1 MMKIRA
7 AYQNFVNSNLGL
19 YNEKCLFNFLNAII
33 LLKKSRINIFS
44 RPTTI
49 KPIPMQNTF
58 LDNTAI
64 EIHREIQVGN
74 ICHVVFDFDGTISL
88 IRDGWQ
94 NVMVPLMIECLQTET
109 DTTETQEQ
117 LEAIVVEFVDRL
129 TGKQTIYQMIQL
141 SEEIEKRGGTPKDPL
156 AYKDEYNRRLLP
168 VVEER
173 IAGLAAGTL
182 SADPLR
188 VPMSLEFLRSL
199 REMGVSC
206 YLASGTDVEFV
217 KNEASLLGVAEYFD
231 GGIFGALREYQK
243 FSKAM
248 VIQKII
254 TDFNLS
260 GSEMLI
266 VGDGYVE
273 IENAKEVGAIALGV
287 ASVEGNIYNMNADKR
302 ERLIRAGA
310 DIIIS
315 DFREGTQL
323 INHLFNL

>member
-1 MMKIRA
+1 
-7 AYQNFVNSNLGL
+7 
-19 YNEKCLFNFLNAII
+19 
-33 LLKKSRINIFS
+33 
-44 RPTTI
+44 
-49 KPIPMQNTF
+49 MQNTF
-58 LDNTAI
+58 LDNTTI
-64 EIHREIQVGN
+64 EIHRGIQTGN
-74 ICHVVFDFDGTISL
+74 IRHVVLDFDGTISL

-94 NVMVPLMIECLQTET
+94 NVMVPMMIECLQTET
-109 DTTETQEQ
+109 DTTETSEQ
-117 LEAIVVEFVDRL
+117 LETLVVDFVDRL
-129 TGKQTIYQMIQL
+129 TGKQTIYQMMQL
-141 SEEIEKRGGTPKDPL
+141 SEEIEKRGGTPKEPL

-173 IAGLAAGTL
+173 IAELAAGTL
-182 SADPLR
+182 SAEPLR
-188 VPMSLEFLRSL
+188 VPMSLEFLQSL
-199 REMGVSC
+199 REMGINC

-254 TDFNLS
+254 TDFELS
-260 GSEMLI
+260 GNELLI

-273 IENAKEVGAIALGV
+273 IENAKSVGAIAVGV
-287 ASVEGNIYNMNADKR
+287 ASVEENMYNMNADKR

-310 DIIIS
+310 DIIIR

-323 INHLFNL
+323 LNYLFSL

>member
-1 MMKIRA
+1 
-7 AYQNFVNSNLGL
+7 
-19 YNEKCLFNFLNAII
+19 
-33 LLKKSRINIFS
+33 
-44 RPTTI
+44 
-49 KPIPMQNTF
+49 MQNIF

-64 EIHREIQVGN
+64 EIHREVQTGN
-74 ICHVVFDFDGTISL
+74 IRHVVFDFDGTISL

-94 NVMVPLMIECLQTET
+94 NVMVPMMVELLQTET
-109 DTTETQEQ
+109 GTTETQSE
-117 LEAIVVEFVDRL
+117 LEALVVEFVDRL

-141 SEEIEKRGGTPKDPL
+141 GEEIEKRGGTPQEPL

-182 SADPLR
+182 PAEPLR
-188 VPMSLEFLRSL
+188 VPKSLEFLQSL
-199 REMGVSC
+199 REMGIHC

-217 KNEASLLGVAEYFD
+217 KNEAALLGVAPYFD
-231 GGIFGALREYQK
+231 GGIFGALREYKK

-254 TDFNLS
+254 TDFQLS
-260 GSEMLI
+260 GSELLI
-266 VGDGYVE
+266 IGDGYVE
-273 IENAKEVGAIALGV
+273 IENAKAVGAIAVGV
-287 ASVEGNIYNMNADKR
+287 ASVEANRYNMNADKR

-310 DIIIS
+310 DIIIP

-323 INHLFNL
+323 LSYLFNS